1 MLAATYEVD
10 RHRGEQLRHALQRSL
25 LEGRAE
31 RPSLL
36 ARLAAASLRVARR
49 DRHSMTSYACRL
61 PDGKIGRTAVVLVD
75 GEWALVCQVA

>member
-10 RHRGEQLRHALQRSL
+10 RHRGEQLRHALKRSL
-25 LEGRAE
+25 LAGRAE

-49 DRHSMTSYACRL
+49 ERHSMTSYACRL